1 MENIELNTQIPHIPV
16 LLNETLG
23 LYKQHM
29 NDSGYFVDC
38 TLGFGGHSEAIL
50 ENFSN
55 IKLIGIDQDIEA
67 MEFAKKRLAKYAN
80 RVEFI
85 NKRAS
90 EALKD
95 LNGLEI
101 SGILADIGVSSYQ
114 LDNKDRGFTFDS
126 DTLDMRMNKNQKF
139 SAYDVVNFYDRNELE
154 EVFKKYAEERQ
165 YKKIAD
171 VIIKNRPLNSNRE
184 LTDILHKAGIK
195 DKKRLAPIFQAI
207 RIEVNNELKELENI
221 LESVEKLAK
230 NGTILEIITFH
241 SLEDRIVKNQFKEW
255 AKKCIC
261 PPEAFKCECGG
272 DNQKGIILT
281 KKPITATKDEIKN
294 NPRSRSAKLRG
305 FKFTKGENG

>member
-1 MENIELNTQIPHIPV
+1 MDIPHIPV
-16 LLNETLG
+16 LLNETIS
-23 LYKQHM
+23 LYKENM
-29 NDSGYFVDC
+29 KNSGYFVDC

-50 ENFSN
+50 QSFPNV
-55 IKLIGIDQDIEA
+55 KLIGIDQDKEA
-67 MEFAKKRLAKYAN
+67 MKFAKKRLSKFSN

-90 EALKD
+90 EALEELKG
-95 LNGLEI
+95 LNI
-101 SGILADIGVSSYQ
+101 SGVLADIGVSSYQ
-114 LDNKDRGFTFDS
+114 LDNKERGFTFDA
-126 DTLDMRMNKNQKF
+126 DTLDMRMNKEQKF
-139 SAYDVVNFYDRNELE
+139 SAYDVVNFYDRKQLE
-154 EVFKKYAEERQ
+154 EILQKYAEERQ
-165 YKKIAD
+165 FRKIAD
-171 VIIKNRPLNSNRE
+171 FIIKNRPINSNRE

-195 DKKRLAPIFQAI
+195 DKKRMAPIFQAI

-221 LESVEKLAK
+221 LENVEKLAQ
-230 NGTILEIITFH
+230 NGTILGIITFH

-272 DNQKGIILT
+272 NHQKGIILT
-281 KKPITATKDEIKN
+281 KKPITPTKEEIKS

>member
-1 MENIELNTQIPHIPV
+1 MKIPHIPV
-16 LLNETLG
+16 LLNETINIF
-23 LYKQHM
+23 KD
-29 NDSGYFVDC
+29 NIKKNGYFIDC

-50 ENFSN
+50 SNFPE

-67 MEFAKKRLAKYAN
+67 LNFAKNRLSKYSH

-95 LNGLEI
+95 LKGLNI

-114 LDNKDRGFTFDS
+114 LDNKDRGFTFDA

-139 SAYDVVNFYDRNELE
+139 SAKDVVNFYDRKELE
-154 EVFKKYAEERQ
+154 EIFKKYAEERQ

-171 VIIKNRPLNSNRE
+171 IIIKNRPINSNRE
-184 LTDILHKAGIK
+184 LTDILARGGIR

-207 RIEVNNELKELENI
+207 RIEVNNELKELEKI
-221 LESVEKLAK
+221 LEYSKLIA
-230 NGTILEIITFH
+230 NEETVLGIITFH

-261 PPEAFKCECGG
+261 PSNAFRCECGG
-272 DNQKGIILT
+272 NNQKGVILT
-281 KKPITATKDEIKN
+281 KKPLTASKEEIKL
-294 NPRSRSAKLRG
+294 NPRSRSAKLRA
-305 FKFTKGENG
+305 FKFKD